1 LDKDSQEGVER
12 VSFIPFYQ
20 VEPEL
25 AERET
30 RTITVIRTHGD
41 LPPGTYGLIES
52 FCADPAC
59 DCRRVMLNVAQ
70 EEQLERGYL
79 ATISYAFDRDDD
91 MPGPFLDPLNAQSE
105 HSKALLRLVA
115 TSVLSDRRY
124 VERLERHYDL
134 VKRAAADPHHPADA
148 KIQQALSPDGG
159 QVGFS
164 PSPSQERVP
173 RSAPCPCGSGKK
185 HKQCCMWKDRNPS

>member
-1 LDKDSQEGVER
+1 MG
-12 VSFIPFYQ
+12 FIPFYE

-30 RTITVIRTHGD
+30 RTITVIRTHED
-41 LPPGTYGLIES
+41 LPQGTYALIES

-70 EEQLERGYL
+70 EEQIERGYL

-91 MPGPFLDPLNAQSE
+91 MPGPFLDPLNPQSE
-105 HSKALLRLVA
+105 YSKALLRLVA
-115 TSVLSDRRY
+115 TSILRDLRY
-124 VERLERHYDL
+124 VERLERHYKM
-134 VKRAAADPHHPADA
+134 VKEAAADVDHPAYA
-148 KIQQALSPDGG
+148 KIQQALSPEEEP
-159 QVGFS
+159 VRFRVS
-164 PSPSQERVP
+164 PPREQVP

-185 HKQCCMWKDRNPS
+185 YKHCCMWKDRYDS